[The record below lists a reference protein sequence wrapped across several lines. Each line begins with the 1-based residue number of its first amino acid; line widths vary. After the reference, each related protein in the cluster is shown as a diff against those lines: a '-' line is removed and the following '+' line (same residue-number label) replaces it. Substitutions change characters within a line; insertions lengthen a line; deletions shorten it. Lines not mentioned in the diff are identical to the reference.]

1 MLLDPF
7 HINEWIE
14 TSASLQILLLIT
26 DRYSL
31 IGEAL
36 SIDLVELFLYS
47 LYIIDLL
54 IVINNTIIPSIS
66 LLETF
71 ITVNIFLQLSRSV
84 FTFPLYKTNSTLRL
98 SSAHFLVL
106 DPLVAQLLLSSALV
120 VIAFVNPFS

>member
-36 SIDLVELFLYS
+36 SIDLVVLFLYS
-47 LYIIDLL
+47 LYIIVSIIL
-54 IVINNTIIPSIS
+54 IIIKNS
-66 LLETF
+66 L
-71 ITVNIFLQLSRSV
+71 IQ
-84 FTFPLYKTNSTLRL
+84 K
-98 SSAHFLVL
+98 
-106 DPLVAQLLLSSALV
+106 
-120 VIAFVNPFS
+120 